1 MKTLLTVLLFLLAP
15 AVAQIATPV
24 GTTTLSAGE
33 SLYDTSGRSIRNGG
47 VNSGS
52 VNVKF
57 NGKLKTDGQG
67 RTYVE
72 GDITTVTNP
81 SSGGSNG
88 PIEIDTSG
96 KPLEVVLARNG
107 ANGPITSNIVG
118 GDATITISGDRN
130 DATVGGTGNTLLISG
145 RNSTGTGTAGSGGS
159 VTLTGNGSTFQS
171 GGGNWT
177 FRR

>member
-1 MKTLLTVLLFLLAP
+1 MKTLLAVLFLLVP
-15 AVAQIATPV
+15 AIAQATSPV

-33 SLYDTSGRSIRNGG
+33 SLYDTSGRSVSNGG

-52 VNVKF
+52 IQVKF
-57 NGKLKTDGQG
+57 DGKLKTDASG
-67 RTYVE
+67 RTYVD

-88 PIEIDTSG
+88 PIEINTSG
-96 KPLEVVLARNG
+96 KPLEIHLARNG
-107 ANGPITSNIVG
+107 ANGSITSNIVG
-118 GDATITISGDRN
+118 GNATITISGDQN
-130 DATVGGTGNTLLISG
+130 DATVGGTGNTVLISG
-145 RNSTGTGTAGSGGS
+145 RNSSGTGTANSGGS

>member
-1 MKTLLTVLLFLLAP
+1 MKTLLAVLFLLVP
-15 AVAQIATPV
+15 VVAQAATPV
-24 GTTTLSAGE
+24 GTTTLAAGE
-33 SLYDTSGRSIRNGG
+33 RLYDTSGRSVSNGG
-47 VNSGS
+47 ANSGS
-52 VNVKF
+52 VQVKF
-57 NGKLKTDGQG
+57 DGKLKTDGQG
-67 RTYVE
+67 RTYVD

-88 PIEIDTSG
+88 PIEITTSG
-96 KPLEVVLARNG
+96 KPLEINLARNG
-107 ANGPITSNIVG
+107 ANGPITSNISG
-118 GDATITISGDRN
+118 GNATITISGDQN

>member
-1 MKTLLTVLLFLLAP
+1 MKTLLAVLLLLAP
-15 AVAQIATPV
+15 AIAQAVTPV
-24 GTTTLSAGE
+24 SFTTLSAGE
-33 SLYDTSGRSIRNGG
+33 SLYDTAGRNISNGG

-52 VNVKF
+52 INVKF
-57 NGKLKTDGQG
+57 DGKLKTDGQG
-67 RTYVE
+67 RTYVD
-72 GDITTVTNP
+72 GNITTVTNP
-81 SSGGSNG
+81 SNGGSNG
-88 PIEIDTSG
+88 PIEITTNG
-96 KPLEVVLARNG
+96 QPLEINLARNG
-107 ANGPITSNIVG
+107 ANGPITSHIVG
-118 GDATITISGDRN
+118 GNATITISGDQN